1 MKIKATPTQCAALY
15 DARTK
20 TNKKALKKTVFNQ
33 IRSANGL
40 QGTAKLGIRNIINPD
55 NENYG
60 VLYDKRTKVDLNDGR
75 PDPVAERPKAVEPS
89 KTVPNTAKVTTIT
102 PVNKAPVVAPKPV
115 AKAPVKVA
123 SKIPDHSPVRTEH
136 HTIEV
141 RATIDNVRRRLG
153 FAKDEAAK
161 ARIIA
166 AAKSL

>member
-1 MKIKATPTQCAALY
+1 MKIKATPTQCVAIY
-15 DARTK
+15 NARTAP
-20 TNKKALKKTVFNQ
+20 NKKALKKQVFNQ

-75 PDPVAERPKAVEPS
+75 PDPVVERPKAVEPS
-89 KTVPNTAKVTTIT
+89 KTVPNTATVTTVT
-102 PVNKAPVVAPKPV
+102 PAKKAPVAAPKP
-115 AKAPVKVA
+115 A
-123 SKIPDHSPVRTEH
+123 SKPSKAIPDHSPVRTDTH
-136 HTIEV
+136 PVEV
-141 RATIDNVRRRLG
+141 RATIDGVRRRLG

-166 AAKSL
+166 AAKNL

>member
-75 PDPVAERPKAVEPS
+75 PDPVVERPKAVEPS
-89 KTVPNTAKVTTIT
+89 KTAPNTATVTTVA
-102 PVNKAPVVAPKPV
+102 PAKKAPVVASKP
-115 AKAPVKVA
+115 ATKP
-123 SKIPDHSPVRTEH
+123 STKIPDHSPVRTDAH
-136 HTIEV
+136 PVEV
-141 RATIDNVRRRLG
+141 RATIDGVRRRLG

>member
-1 MKIKATPTQCAALY
+1 MKIKATPTQCVAIY
-15 DARTK
+15 NARTAP
-20 TNKKALKKTVFNQ
+20 NKKALKKQVFNQ

-75 PDPVAERPKAVEPS
+75 PDPVVERPKAVQPP
-89 KTVPNTAKVTTIT
+89 KTVPNTATVTSVA
-102 PVNKAPVVAPKPV
+102 PVKKAPVVASKPV
-115 AKAPVKVA
+115 AKA
-123 SKIPDHSPVRTEH
+123 SKAIPDHSPVRTDTH
-136 HTIEV
+136 PVEV
-141 RATIDNVRRRLG
+141 RATIDGIRRRLG

>member
-1 MKIKATPTQCAALY
+1 MKIKATPVQCAAFY

-20 TNKKALKKTVFNQ
+20 PNKKALKKQVFNQ

-40 QGTAKLGIRNIINPD
+40 QGTAKLGIRNITNPD

-75 PDPVAERPKAVEPS
+75 PDPVVEPT
-89 KTVPNTAKVTTIT
+89 KTVPNTSKATTAA
-102 PVNKAPVVAPKPV
+102 PVKKAPVVASKPV
-115 AKAPVKVA
+115 SKPSKA
-123 SKIPDHSPVRTEH
+123 IPDHSPVRTDTH
-136 HTIEV
+136 PVEV
-141 RATIDNVRRRLG
+141 RATIDGVRRRLG

>member
-20 TNKKALKKTVFNQ
+20 TNKKALKKAIFNK

-40 QGTAKLGIRNIINPD
+40 QGTAKLGIRNITNPD

-75 PDPVAERPKAVEPS
+75 PDPVVERPKAVQAP
-89 KTVPNTAKVTTIT
+89 KTVPNTATVTTVA
-102 PVNKAPVVAPKPV
+102 PAKKAPVVPSMPT
-115 AKAPVKVA
+115 AKA
-123 SKIPDHSPVRTEH
+123 SKAIPDHSTVRTVN

-141 RATIDNVRRRLG
+141 RVSIDGVRRRLG

-161 ARIIA
+161 ARIIT

>member
-1 MKIKATPTQCAALY
+1 MKIKATPTQCVAIY
-15 DARTK
+15 NARTAP
-20 TNKKALKKTVFNQ
+20 NKKALKKQVFNQ

-75 PDPVAERPKAVEPS
+75 PDPVVERPKAVQAP
-89 KTVPNTAKVTTIT
+89 KTVPNTATVTTVT
-102 PVNKAPVVAPKPV
+102 PVKKAPVVASKP
-115 AKAPVKVA
+115 AFKP
-123 SKIPDHSPVRTEH
+123 STKISDHSPVRTEN

-141 RATIDNVRRRLG
+141 RATIDGVRRRLG

>member
-1 MKIKATPTQCAALY
+1 MKIKATSTQCAALY

-20 TNKKALKKTVFNQ
+20 TNKKALKQTVFNQ

-40 QGTAKLGIRNIINPD
+40 QGTAKLGIRNITNPD

-60 VLYDKRTKVDLNDGR
+60 VLYDKRTKIDLNDGR
-75 PDPVAERPKAVEPS
+75 PDPVVERPKAVQAP
-89 KTVPNTAKVTTIT
+89 KTVPNTAKVTTAA
-102 PVNKAPVVAPKPV
+102 PVKKAPVVAPKPA
-115 AKAPVKVA
+115 AKP
-123 SKIPDHSPVRTEH
+123 SKAIPDHSPVRTDTH
-136 HTIEV
+136 PVEV
-141 RATIDNVRRRLG
+141 RATIDGVRRRLG

>member
-20 TNKKALKKTVFNQ
+20 PNKKALKKQVFNQ

-75 PDPVAERPKAVEPS
+75 PDPVVERPKVVETP

-102 PVNKAPVVAPKPV
+102 STKKAPVAAPTP
-115 AKAPVKVA
+115 ATKA
-123 SKIPDHSPVRTEH
+123 STKIPDHSPVRTVN

-141 RATIDNVRRRLG
+141 RATIDSVRRRLG

>member
-1 MKIKATPTQCAALY
+1 MKIKATPTQCVAIY
-15 DARTK
+15 NARTAP
-20 TNKKALKKTVFNQ
+20 NKKALKKQVFNQ

-75 PDPVAERPKAVEPS
+75 PDPVVERPKAVEPS
-89 KTVPNTAKVTTIT
+89 KTVPNTATVTTVA
-102 PVNKAPVVAPKPV
+102 PAKKATVAAPKP
-115 AKAPVKVA
+115 A
-123 SKIPDHSPVRTEH
+123 SKPSKVIPDHSPVRTDTH
-136 HTIEV
+136 PVEV
-141 RATIDNVRRRLG
+141 RATIDGVRRRLG

>member
-20 TNKKALKKTVFNQ
+20 TNKKALKKQVFNQ

-75 PDPVAERPKAVEPS
+75 PDPVVERPKAVQAP
-89 KTVPNTAKVTTIT
+89 KTIPNTATVTTVA
-102 PVNKAPVVAPKPV
+102 PVKKATVVAPKP
-115 AKAPVKVA
+115 AVKA
-123 SKIPDHSPVRTEH
+123 SKTIPDHSPVRTEH

-166 AAKSL
+166 AAKGL

>member
-1 MKIKATPTQCAALY
+1 MKIKATLAQCAALY

-20 TNKKALKKTVFNQ
+20 PNKKALKKTIFSQ

-75 PDPVAERPKAVEPS
+75 PDPVVERPKVVEPA
-89 KTVPNTAKVTTIT
+89 KTVTNTAKVTTVT
-102 PVNKAPVVAPKPV
+102 PVKKAPVVASKPV
-115 AKAPVKVA
+115 AKAPTKLG
-123 SKIPDHSPVRTEH
+123 SPVRTDKYC
-136 HTIEV
+136 IEV
-141 RATIDNVRRRLG
+141 RTTILGQRKRLG
-153 FAKDEAAK
+153 FASSQAEKEK
-161 ARIIA
+161 MIS

>member
-40 QGTAKLGIRNIINPD
+40 QGTAKLGIRNITNPD

-60 VLYDKRTKVDLNDGR
+60 VLYDKRTKIDLNDGR
-75 PDPVAERPKAVEPS
+75 PDPVVERPKVVEPP
-89 KTVPNTAKVTTIT
+89 KTVPNTATVTTVA
-102 PVNKAPVVAPKPV
+102 PAKKAPVVASKPDT
-115 AKAPVKVA
+115 KA
-123 SKIPDHSPVRTEH
+123 SKAIPDHSPVRTDTH
-136 HTIEV
+136 SVEV
-141 RATIDNVRRRLG
+141 RATIDGIRRRLG

-161 ARIIA
+161 ARIIT

>member
-1 MKIKATPTQCAALY
+1 MKIKASPTQCAALY

-20 TNKKALKKTVFNQ
+20 TNKKALKKTIFSQ

-40 QGTAKLGIRNIINPD
+40 QGTAKLGIRNITNPD
-55 NENYG
+55 SENYG

-75 PDPVAERPKAVEPS
+75 PDPVVERPKAVQAP
-89 KTVPNTAKVTTIT
+89 KTIPNTAKVTTVV
-102 PVNKAPVVAPKPV
+102 PAKKATV
-115 AKAPVKVA
+115 VA
-123 SKIPDHSPVRTEH
+123 SKPTAKASKAIPDHSPVRTDTH
-136 HTIEV
+136 PVEV
-141 RATIDNVRRRLG
+141 RATIDSVRRRLG

>member
-1 MKIKATPTQCAALY
+1 MKIKATPVQCAALY

-20 TNKKALKKTVFNQ
+20 PNKKALKKAVFNQ

-40 QGTAKLGIRNIINPD
+40 QGTAKLGIRNITNPD
-55 NENYG
+55 SENYG

-75 PDPVAERPKAVEPS
+75 PDPVVERPKAVEPS
-89 KTVPNTAKVTTIT
+89 KTAPNTATVTTVA
-102 PVNKAPVVAPKPV
+102 PAKKAPVVAPKPV
-115 AKAPVKVA
+115 AKP
-123 SKIPDHSPVRTEH
+123 SKAIPDHSPVRTEH

-161 ARIIA
+161 ARIIT

>member
-1 MKIKATPTQCAALY
+1 MKIKATPAQCVAIY
-15 DARTK
+15 NARTAP
-20 TNKKALKKTVFNQ
+20 NKKALKKQVFNQ

-75 PDPVAERPKAVEPS
+75 PDPVVERPKAVEPS
-89 KTVPNTAKVTTIT
+89 KTVPNTATVTTVT
-102 PVNKAPVVAPKPV
+102 PAKKAPVAAPKPT
-115 AKAPVKVA
+115 AKA
-123 SKIPDHSPVRTEH
+123 SKAIPDHSPVRTDTH
-136 HTIEV
+136 PVEV
-141 RATIDNVRRRLG
+141 RATIDGVRRRLG

>member
-1 MKIKATPTQCAALY
+1 MKIKVTPVQCAALY

-20 TNKKALKKTVFNQ
+20 TNKKALKKAIFSQ

-40 QGTAKLGIRNIINPD
+40 QGTAKLGIHNIINPD

-60 VLYDKRTKVDLNDGR
+60 VLYDKRTKIDLNDGR
-75 PDPVAERPKAVEPS
+75 PDPVVERPKAVQAP
-89 KTVPNTAKVTTIT
+89 KTVPNTATVTT
-102 PVNKAPVVAPKPV
+102 V
-115 AKAPVKVA
+115 APVKKATVVA
-123 SKIPDHSPVRTEH
+123 SKPAAKASKTISDHSPVRTEN

-141 RATIDNVRRRLG
+141 RASIDGVRKRLG

>member
-1 MKIKATPTQCAALY
+1 MKIKATPAQCVAIY
-15 DARTK
+15 NARTAP
-20 TNKKALKKTVFNQ
+20 NKKALKKQAFNQ

-75 PDPVAERPKAVEPS
+75 PDPVVERPKAVEPS
-89 KTVPNTAKVTTIT
+89 KTAPNTAKVATVTS
-102 PVNKAPVVAPKPV
+102 VKKAPVVAPKPV
-115 AKAPVKVA
+115 AKPSKV
-123 SKIPDHSPVRTEH
+123 IPDHSPVRTEH

-161 ARIIA
+161 ARIIT

>member
-40 QGTAKLGIRNIINPD
+40 QGTAKLGIRNITNPD
-55 NENYG
+55 SENYG

-75 PDPVAERPKAVEPS
+75 PDPVVERPKAVQAP
-89 KTVPNTAKVTTIT
+89 KTVPNTATVTTVA
-102 PVNKAPVVAPKPV
+102 PAKKAPVVVSNSTAKP
-115 AKAPVKVA
+115 
-123 SKIPDHSPVRTEH
+123 STKIPDHSPVRTDTH
-136 HTIEV
+136 PVEV
-141 RATIDNVRRRLG
+141 RATIDGIRRRLG

>member
-1 MKIKATPTQCAALY
+1 MKIKATPTQCVAIY
-15 DARTK
+15 NARTAP
-20 TNKKALKKTVFNQ
+20 NKKALKKQVFNQ

-75 PDPVAERPKAVEPS
+75 PDPVVERPKAVQAP
-89 KTVPNTAKVTTIT
+89 KTVPNTATVTTVT
-102 PVNKAPVVAPKPV
+102 PAKKAPVVAPKPT
-115 AKAPVKVA
+115 AKA
-123 SKIPDHSPVRTEH
+123 SKAIPDHSPVRTVN

-141 RATIDNVRRRLG
+141 RATIDSVRRRLG

>member
-1 MKIKATPTQCAALY
+1 MKIKATPTQCVDIY
-15 DARTK
+15 NARTAP
-20 TNKKALKKTVFNQ
+20 NKKALKKQVFNQ
-33 IRSANGL
+33 IRSAKGL

-75 PDPVAERPKAVEPS
+75 PDPVVERPKAVQAP
-89 KTVPNTAKVTTIT
+89 KTVPNTAKVTTVT
-102 PVNKAPVVAPKPV
+102 PAKKAPVVASKP
-115 AKAPVKVA
+115 AFKP
-123 SKIPDHSPVRTEH
+123 STKISDHSPVRTEN

>member
-1 MKIKATPTQCAALY
+1 MKIKATPVQCVALY

-20 TNKKALKKTVFNQ
+20 PNKKALKKQVFNQ

-40 QGTAKLGIRNIINPD
+40 QGTAKLGIRNITNPD

-75 PDPVAERPKAVEPS
+75 PDPVVEPT
-89 KTVPNTAKVTTIT
+89 KTVPNTSKATTAA
-102 PVNKAPVVAPKPV
+102 PVKKAPVVASKPV
-115 AKAPVKVA
+115 SKPSKA
-123 SKIPDHSPVRTEH
+123 IPDHSPVRTDTH
-136 HTIEV
+136 PVEV
-141 RATIDNVRRRLG
+141 RATIDGVRRRLG

>member
-1 MKIKATPTQCAALY
+1 MKIKATPTQCVAIY
-15 DARTK
+15 NARTAP
-20 TNKKALKKTVFNQ
+20 NKKALKKQVFNQ

-75 PDPVAERPKAVEPS
+75 PDPVVERPKAVQPP
-89 KTVPNTAKVTTIT
+89 KTVPNTAAVTPVA
-102 PVNKAPVVAPKPV
+102 PVNKAPVAAPKPA
-115 AKAPVKVA
+115 AKPSKV
-123 SKIPDHSPVRTEH
+123 IPDHSPVRTVN

-141 RATIDNVRRRLG
+141 RVSIEGIRRRLG

-161 ARIIA
+161 ARIIT

>member
-40 QGTAKLGIRNIINPD
+40 QGTAKLGIRNITNPD
-55 NENYG
+55 SENYG
-60 VLYDKRTKVDLNDGR
+60 VLYDKRTKIDLNDGR
-75 PDPVAERPKAVEPS
+75 PDPVVERPKAVQPP
-89 KTVPNTAKVTTIT
+89 KTLPNTATVTSVT
-102 PVNKAPVVAPKPV
+102 PVEKAPVVASKPV
-115 AKAPVKVA
+115 AKA
-123 SKIPDHSPVRTEH
+123 SKAIPDHSPVRTDTH
-136 HTIEV
+136 PVEV
-141 RATIDNVRRRLG
+141 RATIDGIRRRLG

>member
-1 MKIKATPTQCAALY
+1 MKIKATPTQCVAIY
-15 DARTK
+15 NARTAP
-20 TNKKALKKTVFNQ
+20 NKKALKKQVFNQ

-75 PDPVAERPKAVEPS
+75 PDPVVERPKAVQAS
-89 KTVPNTAKVTTIT
+89 KTVPNTATVTTVT
-102 PVNKAPVVAPKPV
+102 PVKKAPVAAPMSAAKPS
-115 AKAPVKVA
+115 KVM
-123 SKIPDHSPVRTEH
+123 PDHSPVRTVN

-141 RATIDNVRRRLG
+141 RATIDGVRRRLG

>member
-1 MKIKATPTQCAALY
+1 MKIKATPTQCTALY

-20 TNKKALKKTVFNQ
+20 PNKKALKKQVFNQ

-40 QGTAKLGIRNIINPD
+40 QGTAKLGIRNVTNPD

-75 PDPVAERPKAVEPS
+75 PDPVVERPKAVQPP
-89 KTVPNTAKVTTIT
+89 KTVPNTAKVTTVA
-102 PVNKAPVVAPKPV
+102 PAKKAPVAAPKPT
-115 AKAPVKVA
+115 AKA
-123 SKIPDHSPVRTEH
+123 SKAIPDHSPVRTDTH
-136 HTIEV
+136 PVEV
-141 RATIDNVRRRLG
+141 RATIDGVRRRLG

>member
-1 MKIKATPTQCAALY
+1 MKIKATPTQCVAIY
-15 DARTK
+15 NARTK
-20 TNKKALKKTVFNQ
+20 TNKKALKKQVFNQ

-40 QGTAKLGIRNIINPD
+40 QGTAKLGIRNITNPD

-75 PDPVAERPKAVEPS
+75 PDPVAERPKAVQVP
-89 KTVPNTAKVTTIT
+89 KTVPNTAKVTTVV
-102 PVNKAPVVAPKPV
+102 PAKKAPVAAPKPA
-115 AKAPVKVA
+115 AKPSKV
-123 SKIPDHSPVRTEH
+123 IPDHSPVRTDTH
-136 HTIEV
+136 PVEV
-141 RATIDNVRRRLG
+141 RATIDGVRRRLG

>member
-1 MKIKATPTQCAALY
+1 MKIKATPTQCVAIY
-15 DARTK
+15 NARTAP
-20 TNKKALKKTVFNQ
+20 NKKALKKQVFNQ

-75 PDPVAERPKAVEPS
+75 PDPVVERPKAVEPS
-89 KTVPNTAKVTTIT
+89 KTALNTATVTTVT
-102 PVNKAPVVAPKPV
+102 PAKKAPVVAPKPT
-115 AKAPVKVA
+115 AKA
-123 SKIPDHSPVRTEH
+123 SKAIPDHSPVRTDTH
-136 HTIEV
+136 PVEV
-141 RATIDNVRRRLG
+141 RATIDGVRRRLG

>member
-40 QGTAKLGIRNIINPD
+40 QGTAKLGIRNITNPD

-75 PDPVAERPKAVEPS
+75 PDPVVERPKVVEPT
-89 KTVPNTAKVTTIT
+89 KTVPNTSKATTAA
-102 PVNKAPVVAPKPV
+102 PVKKAPVVASKPV
-115 AKAPVKVA
+115 SKA
-123 SKIPDHSPVRTEH
+123 SKAIPDHSPVRTDTH
-136 HTIEV
+136 PVEV
-141 RATIDNVRRRLG
+141 RATIDGVRRRLG
-153 FAKDEAAK
+153 FAKDEASK

>member
-1 MKIKATPTQCAALY
+1 MKIKATPTQCVAIY
-15 DARTK
+15 NARTAP
-20 TNKKALKKTVFNQ
+20 NKKALKKQVFNQ

-75 PDPVAERPKAVEPS
+75 PDPVVERPKAVEPS
-89 KTVPNTAKVTTIT
+89 KTAPNTATVTTVV
-102 PVNKAPVVAPKPV
+102 PVKKAPVAAPKPA
-115 AKAPVKVA
+115 AKP
-123 SKIPDHSPVRTEH
+123 STKISDHSPVRTEN

-141 RATIDNVRRRLG
+141 RATIDGVRRRLG

>member
-1 MKIKATPTQCAALY
+1 MKIKATPTQCVAIY
-15 DARTK
+15 NARTAP
-20 TNKKALKKTVFNQ
+20 NKKALKKQVFNQ

-75 PDPVAERPKAVEPS
+75 PDPVVERPKAVQPP
-89 KTVPNTAKVTTIT
+89 KTVPNTATVTTVT
-102 PVNKAPVVAPKPV
+102 PVKKTPV
-115 AKAPVKVA
+115 AAAKPSKV
-123 SKIPDHSPVRTEH
+123 IPNHSPVRTEN

-141 RATIDNVRRRLG
+141 RATIDGVRRRLG

-161 ARIIA
+161 ALIIA
-166 AAKSL
+166 AVKSL

>member
-1 MKIKATPTQCAALY
+1 MKIKATPTQCVAIY
-15 DARTK
+15 NARTAP
-20 TNKKALKKTVFNQ
+20 NKKALKKQVFNQ

-75 PDPVAERPKAVEPS
+75 PDPVVERPKAVQAP
-89 KTVPNTAKVTTIT
+89 KTVPNTATVTTVT
-102 PVNKAPVVAPKPV
+102 PAKKAPVVAPKPT
-115 AKAPVKVA
+115 AKA
-123 SKIPDHSPVRTEH
+123 SKAIPDRSPVRTDTH
-136 HTIEV
+136 PVEV
-141 RATIDNVRRRLG
+141 RATIDGVRRRLG

>member
-1 MKIKATPTQCAALY
+1 MKIKATPVQCAALY

-20 TNKKALKKTVFNQ
+20 TNKKALKKAVFNQ

-40 QGTAKLGIRNIINPD
+40 QGTAKLGIRNITNPD

-75 PDPVAERPKAVEPS
+75 PDPVVERPKAVEPP

-102 PVNKAPVVAPKPV
+102 PAKKAPVAAPTP
-115 AKAPVKVA
+115 ATKA
-123 SKIPDHSPVRTEH
+123 STKIPDHSPVRTDTH
-136 HTIEV
+136 PVEV
-141 RATIDNVRRRLG
+141 RATIDGIRRRLG

-161 ARIIA
+161 ARIIT

>member
-20 TNKKALKKTVFNQ
+20 TNKKALKKTVFSQ

-40 QGTAKLGIRNIINPD
+40 QGTAKLGIRNITNPD
-55 NENYG
+55 SENYG

-75 PDPVAERPKAVEPS
+75 PDPVVERPKAVETP
-89 KTVPNTAKVTTIT
+89 KPAPNTAKVTT
-102 PVNKAPVVAPKPV
+102 VAPVKKAAVAAPKTA
-115 AKAPVKVA
+115 AKAPIKA
-123 SKIPDHSPVRTEH
+123 SPKIPDHSPVRTYSH
-136 HTIEV
+136 QYEV
-141 RATIDNVRRRLG
+141 RVTIDGVRKRLG